1 MAQRGAADCVGRDSA
16 DAGDMG
22 EVTATAAKMR
32 ASKMAAAEVPVTAT
46 ATAEMHVAAAMATPT
61 AVAATTMTTA
71 SRYSKTACR
80 QRGGDDERHKSRME
94 FRHRSLPPAT
104 HDITDQPQTTLW

>member
-1 MAQRGAADCVGRDSA
+1 
-16 DAGDMG
+16 MG
-22 EVTATAAKMR
+22 EVAATAAKMR
-32 ASKMAAAEVPVTAT
+32 ASKMATAEVPVTAAAT
-46 ATAEMHVAAAMATPT
+46 ATAEMHVAAAMTTPT
-61 AVAATTMTTA
+61 AVAATTMTTAA

-80 QRGGDDERHKSRME
+80 QRGGDDERHKSCME